1 MGSLS
6 YLHIVLLLSC
16 TSKASSVLSGQLVH
30 LVKLN
35 LRLIFHNT
43 ELTDPVIFVDFGI
56 TQRIRRHIPPVVRTG
71 ICLIYDSHMVCL
83 DDTEIFVRRTAR
95 HDVCLI
101 SLRQLHS
108 HTEWNQA
115 ELIFFQ
121 NNILCR
127 TQVDPV

>member
-43 ELTDPVIFVDFGI
+43 ELTDPVIYMNLGVPHSDHWHSP
-56 TQRIRRHIPPVVRTG
+56 HIIVTAVRAIDNAAV
-71 ICLIYDSHMVCL
+71 ICLNDSEVLVCACCAA
-83 DDTEIFVRRTAR
+83 RRTITA
-95 HDVCLI
+95 
-101 SLRQLHS
+101 
-108 HTEWNQA
+108 
-115 ELIFFQ
+115 
-121 NNILCR
+121 ILKIL
-127 TQVDPV
+127 